1 MSKSDDRRRE
11 EKERLW
17 NEVMGKNRTYE
28 STEASQEITLT
39 ILYERECHTIRI
51 IEITDRVEGVRG
63 SCERNTIA
71 YIMCLV
77 FTDRIGRPINDFA
90 SPCSSPSFEDKS
102 LFQSGV

>member
-39 ILYERECHTIRI
+39 IDANEKAKEQAVSHTSKTKDILKSAFAQRHI
-51 IEITDRVEGVRG
+51 GTRTHLIEIRRTVF
-63 SCERNTIA
+63 SIA
-71 YIMCLV
+71 HQ
-77 FTDRIGRPINDFA
+77 
-90 SPCSSPSFEDKS
+90 S
-102 LFQSGV
+102 LSLH